1 VRRPPIS
8 RSTSWCVSTC
18 RRKPNPSSS
27 NFMKKTSHSHHGS
40 LSELNI
46 TPLLDLVFVLLVIF
60 IITTPQMMNNL
71 EMTLP
76 SGKPPPKTDKKPKI
90 NHIVVDAKG
99 QTYLNDTPVTIPV
112 LKTDLQQLKAADPN
126 LSVVVKGADEV
137 DYQNMISVLDVL
149 QQLDITKVGL
159 ATKNSVTSP

>member
-1 VRRPPIS
+1 
-8 RSTSWCVSTC
+8 
-18 RRKPNPSSS
+18 
-27 NFMKKTSHSHHGS
+27 MKKTSRSHHSS

-76 SGKPPPKTDKKPKI
+76 SSKPPPKTNQPKPKI
-90 NHIVVDAKG
+90 NKIVVDAKG
-99 QTYLNDTPVTIPV
+99 QTFLNDEPVNIPQ
-112 LKTDLQQLKAADPN
+112 LKDKLQQMKSDNPD
-126 LSVVVKGADEV
+126 LSVVVKGDDDV
-137 DYQNMISVLDVL
+137 DYQNMINVLDVL

-159 ATKNSVTSP
+159 ATEAAAQ

>member
-1 VRRPPIS
+1 
-8 RSTSWCVSTC
+8 
-18 RRKPNPSSS
+18 
-27 NFMKKTSHSHHGS
+27 MKKTSHSHHSS

-76 SGKPPPKTDKKPKI
+76 SGKPPPPQKEKPKI
-90 NHIVVDAKG
+90 NHIVVDARG
-99 QTYLNDTPVTIPV
+99 QTFLNDTPVTIPV
-112 LKTDLQQLKAADPN
+112 LKADLQQLKAENPD
-126 LSVVVKGADEV
+126 LSVVVKGSDDVA
-137 DYQNMISVLDVL
+137 YQSMISVLDIL

-159 ATKNSVTSP
+159 ATEGGP